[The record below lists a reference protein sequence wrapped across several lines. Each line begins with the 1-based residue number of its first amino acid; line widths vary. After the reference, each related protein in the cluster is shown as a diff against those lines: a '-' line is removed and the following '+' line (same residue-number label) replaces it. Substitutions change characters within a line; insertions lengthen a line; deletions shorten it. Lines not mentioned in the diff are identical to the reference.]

1 MFEVIFTISLL
12 LFSVLVYIVWVK
24 PIKQMKRY
32 TKLIRDRGYK
42 VLQLPYN
49 PLQIH
54 LAKTIELG
62 KKKGDPMILYK

>member
-1 MFEVIFTISLL
+1 MFEVIVTISLL
-12 LFSVLVYIVWVK
+12 LFSVLAYIVWFK
-24 PIKQMKRY
+24 PIKQMRWY

-54 LAKTIELG
+54 FAKTIELG
-62 KKKGDPMILYK
+62 K